1 MAVWLHAAIS
11 ILSNAA
17 AAEVPGFTCWVIS
30 PWMDD
35 GRGRVWTTPREHFFF
50 GTPKIIKNPEVMF
63 WNFQISWKTQPNQQK
78 KGWFIMVWPR
88 NFDEFWVEI
97 FGEGYSRKELREIN
111 PKDAGKKKRL
121 KRGCPLSYEK
131 MSSWGLIFC
140 EPLPLLLNLFHN
152 KSKPLALPENHPSIP
167 SYP

>member
-17 AAEVPGFTCWVIS
+17 AAEVPGFTYWV
-30 PWMDD
+30 MKTVD
-35 GRGRVWTTPREHFFF
+35 GWWEGKGLDHTPGAFFF
-50 GTPKIIKNPEVMF
+50 LEPQKIIKNPEVMF

-97 FGEGYSRKELREIN
+97 FGEGDSRKELREIN
-111 PKDAGKKKRL
+111 PKDAGKKKTL
-121 KRGCPLSYEK
+121 E
-131 MSSWGLIFC
+131 
-140 EPLPLLLNLFHN
+140 
-152 KSKPLALPENHPSIP
+152 
-167 SYP
+167 